1 MTTYAITNSARDEQ
15 ARIFE
20 PFYRGGSHLL
30 HPEGMG
36 LGLAI
41 TRDLVTAHGGRVDL
55 ESVPDAGSSFTIRLP
70 VAHPQPDAS
79 RPADPVVSSST

>member
-1 MTTYAITNSARDEQ
+1 VSDTGRGIEKDEQ

-30 HPEGMG
+30 YPEGMG

-41 TRDLVTAHGGRVDL
+41 THDLVVAHGGRLDL
-55 ESVPDAGSSFTIRLP
+55 ESNPGSGSSFTIRLP
-70 VAHPQPDAS
+70 VTSAQPARS
-79 RPADPVVSSST
+79 LL